1 MRVGLRLKPLSPEP
15 QSLIEGAPLGAHVSM
30 SVTHPTTLPHERSQ
44 FPIFVAAATCGFA
57 GVWMSVPLAAVILT
71 ERGASPALV
80 GLYAAAV
87 WVAALLTAP
96 FSPWLAGWAGGALR
110 LHQVAGLTSAL
121 ALLGLATNPPMAL
134 WFVFGALL
142 GIASCL
148 TWTTADAIA
157 GAMAPAGGEGRFLG
171 IYQTFISAAIG
182 GGPAVLWLSG
192 VQAGAFAA
200 SAGLMV
206 LGFALTLLLREPPG
220 AVPRRM
226 RLSLVRLRPVARMM
240 LPPAGAA
247 MLCGALEGTA
257 GAVFPVQGLAL
268 GLGAAAAA
276 TVVVATG
283 FGNMLAQFP
292 VGMAADRFGTHR
304 ALLGCAVAV
313 ALGSLLWPWLAPGW
327 GIWPVLAVWGGA
339 AGAIYTLGMV
349 RAVQRF
355 AGPARALGMAG
366 LNTAYLLGGALGAP
380 LGGLLLEA
388 APGWGLPV
396 AVAVVALGGGL
407 VLSVAALRRGG

>member
-1 MRVGLRLKPLSPEP
+1 MRPETRLTPPSPAP
-15 QSLIEGAPLGAHVSM
+15 QSVIEGAPQGAHVSM
-30 SVTHPTTLPHERSQ
+30 SVTLVDAPLSERAQ

-71 ERGASPALV
+71 EQGASPALV

-96 FSPWLAGWAGGALR
+96 ASPWLAGWAGGALR
-110 LHQVAGLTSAL
+110 LHRVAGLTSAL
-121 ALLGLATNPPMAL
+121 ALLGLATNPPLAL

-142 GIASCL
+142 GVASCL

-157 GAMAPAGGEGRFLG
+157 GAMAPPGREGQFLG

-200 SAGLMV
+200 SAGLML
-206 LGFALTLLLREPPG
+206 LGFLLTLLLREVPG
-220 AVPRRM
+220 AVPNRM
-226 RLSLVRLRPVARMM
+226 RVSWARLRPVALMM
-240 LPPAGAA
+240 LAPAGAA

-276 TVVVATG
+276 TIVVATG
-283 FGNMLAQFP
+283 FGNMLAQYP
-292 VGMAADRFGTHR
+292 VGMLADRFGTHR
-304 ALLGCAVAV
+304 ALLGCAAAV

-388 APGWGLPV
+388 VPGWGLPV
-396 AVAVVALGGGL
+396 AVATVALGGGL
-407 VLSVAALRRGG
+407 ALSVAALRRGA

>member
-1 MRVGLRLKPLSPEP
+1 
-15 QSLIEGAPLGAHVSM
+15 
-30 SVTHPTTLPHERSQ
+30 
-44 FPIFVAAATCGFA
+44 
-57 GVWMSVPLAAVILT
+57 
-71 ERGASPALV
+71 
-80 GLYAAAV
+80 
-87 WVAALLTAP
+87 
-96 FSPWLAGWAGGALR
+96 GGALR

-134 WFVFGALL
+134 WFVFGGLL
-142 GIASCL
+142 GVASCL

-157 GAMAPAGGEGRFLG
+157 GAMAPAGREGQFLG

-182 GGPAVLWLSG
+182 GGPAVLWISG
-192 VQAGAFAA
+192 VQSGAFAA
-200 SAGLMV
+200 SAGLM
-206 LGFALTLLLREPPG
+206 LTGFALTLMLREVPG

-226 RLSLVRLRPVARMM
+226 RLSWLRLRPVAMMM

-276 TVVVATG
+276 TIVVATG
-283 FGNMLAQFP
+283 FGNMLAQYP
-292 VGMAADRFGTHR
+292 VGMVADRFGTHR

-388 APGWGLPV
+388 VPGWGLPV

-407 VLSVAALRRGG
+407 ALSVAALRRGG

>member
-1 MRVGLRLKPLSPEP
+1 MRPDRRLTPPHVET
-15 QSLIEGAPLGAHVSM
+15 QSLIEGAPEGAHISM
-30 SVTHPTTLPHERSQ
+30 SVAHVAAPLPERAQ

-57 GVWMSVPLAAVILT
+57 GVWMSVPLAAIILT
-71 ERGASPALV
+71 EQGASPALV

-87 WVAALLTAP
+87 WVAALLVAP
-96 FSPWLAGWAGGALR
+96 ASPWLAGWAGGTLR
-110 LHQVAGLTSAL
+110 LHQASGLVSAL
-121 ALLGLATNPPMAL
+121 ALLGLATNPPIAL

-142 GIASCL
+142 GVASCL

-157 GAMAPAGGEGRFLG
+157 GAMAPAGQEGKFLG

-182 GGPAVLWLSG
+182 GGPAVLWISG
-192 VQAGAFAA
+192 VQAEAFAA
-200 SAGLMV
+200 SAGLM
-206 LGFALTLLLREPPG
+206 LIGFALTLLLHEAPG

-226 RLSLVRLRPVARMM
+226 RVSLARLRPVAAMM
-240 LPPAGAA
+240 LAPAGAA

-276 TVVVATG
+276 TIVVATG
-283 FGNMLAQFP
+283 FGNMLAQYP
-292 VGMAADRFGTHR
+292 VGMLADRFGTHR

-313 ALGSLLWPWLAPGW
+313 ALGSLLWPWLAPDW
-327 GIWPVLAVWGGA
+327 GIWPVLAIWGGA

-355 AGPARALGMAG
+355 AGPARAIGMAG

-388 APGWGLPV
+388 VPGWGLPV

-407 VLSVAALRRGG
+407 ALSVATLRRGV

>member
-1 MRVGLRLKPLSPEP
+1 
-15 QSLIEGAPLGAHVSM
+15 M
-30 SVTHPTTLPHERSQ
+30 SVTTESALLPPRAQ
-44 FPIFVAAATCGFA
+44 FPVFVAAATCAFA
-57 GVWMSVPLAAVILT
+57 GVWMSVPLAAVLLT

-96 FSPWLAGWAGGALR
+96 GSPWFSGWAGGALR
-110 LHQVAGLTSAL
+110 LHQGAGLVSAMAL
-121 ALLGLATNPPMAL
+121 IGLGLNPPLWAWFLLGP
-134 WFVFGALL
+134 LL
-142 GIASCL
+142 GMASCL

-157 GAMAPAGGEGRFLG
+157 GALAPPGREGRYLG
-171 IYQTFISAAIG
+171 LYQTFVSAAIG
-182 GGPAVLWLSG
+182 GGPAALWLTG
-192 VQAGAFAA
+192 VRAEAFLGSAA
-200 SAGLMV
+200 LMG
-206 LGFALTLLLREPPG
+206 LGFALTLVLREPSG
-220 AVPRRM
+220 AAPRRM
-226 RLSLVRLRPVARMM
+226 RISLPRLSPVARMM
-240 LPPAGAA
+240 LAPAGAA

-276 TVVVATG
+276 SIVVATG
-283 FGNMLAQFP
+283 FGNMLAQYP
-292 VGMAADRFGTHR
+292 VGMLADRFGTHR
-304 ALLGCAVAV
+304 ALLGCAVTV
-313 ALGSLLWPWLAPGW
+313 AAGSLLWPLLAPEW

-388 APGWGLPV
+388 VPGWGLPV
-396 AVAVVALGGGL
+396 ALAGVALGGGL
-407 VLSVAALRRGG
+407 GLSLAALRRGG

>member
-1 MRVGLRLKPLSPEP
+1 MRPDPRLTPLSPDP
-15 QSLIEGAPLGAHVSM
+15 QSVIEGAPQGARLSM
-30 SVTHPTTLPHERSQ
+30 SVTHAVASPMRRAQ
-44 FPIFVAAATCGFA
+44 FPIFVAAATCAFA

-71 ERGASPALV
+71 EQGASPALV

-87 WVAALLTAP
+87 WISALVTAP
-96 FSPWLAGWAGGALR
+96 ASPWLAGWAGGALR
-110 LHQVAGLTSAL
+110 LHQAAGLTSAL
-121 ALLGLATNPPMAL
+121 ALLGLATNPPLAL
-134 WFVFGALL
+134 WFVFGGVL
-142 GIASCL
+142 GMASCL

-157 GAMAPAGGEGRFLG
+157 GAMAPPGREGQFLG

-200 SAGLMV
+200 SAGLM
-206 LGFALTLLLREPPG
+206 LAGFGLTLMLREVRG

-226 RLSLVRLRPVARMM
+226 RLSLVRLRPVAMMM
-240 LPPAGAA
+240 LAPAGAA

-276 TVVVATG
+276 SIVVATG
-283 FGNMLAQFP
+283 FGNMLAQYP
-292 VGMAADRFGTHR
+292 VGMLADRFGTHR

-313 ALGSLLWPWLAPGW
+313 ALGSLLWPVLAPDW

-366 LNTAYLLGGALGAP
+366 LNTAYLLGGAIGAP

-388 APGWGLPV
+388 VPGWGLPL
-396 AVAVVALGGGL
+396 AVSVVALGGGL
-407 VLSVAALRRGG
+407 ALSLAALRRGG

>member
-1 MRVGLRLKPLSPEP
+1 MRPETRLTPPSPDP
-15 QSLIEGAPLGAHVSM
+15 QTVIEGAPESAHNAM
-30 SVTHPTTLPHERSQ
+30 SVTQIAAPLPAPAQ
-44 FPIFVAAATCGFA
+44 FPVFVAAATCGFA

-71 ERGASPALV
+71 EAGVSPALV
-80 GLYAAAV
+80 GLYAASV

-96 FSPWLAGWAGGALR
+96 ASPWLASWVGGALR
-110 LHQVAGLTSAL
+110 LHQLAGLTSAV
-121 ALLGLATNPPMAL
+121 ALLGLATNPPLAL
-134 WFVFGALL
+134 WFVFGGLL

-157 GAMAPAGGEGRFLG
+157 GAMAPPGREGRFLG

-192 VQAGAFAA
+192 VQSGAFAA
-200 SAGLMV
+200 SAGLMM
-206 LGFALTLLLREPPG
+206 LGVALTLLLREVPG

-226 RLSLVRLRPVARMM
+226 RLSFVRLRPVALMM
-240 LPPAGAA
+240 AAPAGAA

-268 GLGAAAAA
+268 GLAAGAAA
-276 TVVVATG
+276 TIVVATG
-283 FGNMLAQFP
+283 FGNMLAQYP
-292 VGMAADRFGTHR
+292 VGMLADRFGTHR
-304 ALLGCAVAV
+304 ALLGCAVVV

-388 APGWGLPV
+388 VPGWGLPV
-396 AVAVVALGGGL
+396 AVATVALGGGL
-407 VLSVAALRRGG
+407 ALSVAALRRGA

>member
-1 MRVGLRLKPLSPEP
+1 MRPETRLTPPTHPPQPE
-15 QSLIEGAPLGAHVSM
+15 IEGAPEGARDSM
-30 SVTHPTTLPHERSQ
+30 SVTLVAAPLRQRVQ
-44 FPIFVAAATCGFA
+44 FPVFVAAATCGFA

-71 ERGASPALV
+71 EQGASPALV

-96 FSPWLAGWAGGALR
+96 LSPWLAGWAGGALR
-110 LHQVAGLTSAL
+110 LHQLAGLTSAL
-121 ALLGLATNPPMAL
+121 ALLGLATNPPIAL
-134 WFVFGALL
+134 WFVFGGLL

-157 GAMAPAGGEGRFLG
+157 GAMAPPGREGRFLG

-192 VQAGAFAA
+192 VSAGAFAA
-200 SAGLMV
+200 SAGLM
-206 LGFALTLLLREPPG
+206 LAGFGLTLLLREVPG
-220 AVPRRM
+220 AVPSRM
-226 RLSLVRLRPVARMM
+226 RLSLARLRPVAAMM
-240 LPPAGAA
+240 LAPAGAA

-276 TVVVATG
+276 SIVVATG
-283 FGNMLAQFP
+283 FGNMLAQYP
-292 VGMAADRFGTHR
+292 VGMLADRFGTHR
-304 ALLGCAVAV
+304 ALLGCAVVV
-313 ALGSLLWPWLAPGW
+313 ALGSLLWPILAPGW
-327 GIWPVLAVWGGA
+327 GIWPVLAIWGGA

-388 APGWGLPV
+388 VPGWGLPL

-407 VLSVAALRRGG
+407 ALSLAALRRGV

>member
-1 MRVGLRLKPLSPEP
+1 MSAIDVVQLPSTNG
-15 QSLIEGAPLGAHVSM
+15 SLDA
-30 SVTHPTTLPHERSQ
+30 Q
-44 FPIFVAAATCGFA
+44 FPIFVAAATCAFA
-57 GVWMSVPLAAVILT
+57 GVWMSVPLAAVLLT
-71 ERGASPALV
+71 ERGASPAQV

-110 LHQVAGLTSAL
+110 LHQAAAAISAL
-121 ALLGLATNPPMAL
+121 ALLGLATNPALPM
-134 WFVFGALL
+134 WFVFGPLL
-142 GIASCL
+142 GVASCL

-157 GAMAPAGGEGRFLG
+157 GAMAPPGREGQFLG
-171 IYQTFISAAIG
+171 IYQTFVSAAIG
-182 GGPAVLWLSG
+182 GGPATLWFFG
-192 VQAGAFAA
+192 VQPSAFMGSAA
-200 SAGLMV
+200 IMGLGM
-206 LGFALTLLLREPPG
+206 LLTLALREPMG

-226 RLSLVRLRPVARMM
+226 RLTVFRLKPVALMM
-240 LPPAGAA
+240 LAPAGAA

-276 TVVVATG
+276 SIVVATG
-283 FGNMLAQFP
+283 FGNMLAQYP
-292 VGMAADRFGTHR
+292 VGAAADRFGTHR
-304 ALLGCAVAV
+304 AVLGCAVAV
-313 ALGSLLWPWLAPGW
+313 AVGSLIWPVLAPGW

-388 APGWGLPV
+388 APSWGLPV
-396 AVAVVALGGGL
+396 ALAVVALGGGL
-407 VLSVAALRRGG
+407 GLSVAALRRAG

>member
-1 MRVGLRLKPLSPEP
+1 MRPETRLTPPPDPP
-15 QSLIEGAPLGAHVSM
+15 QPMIEGAPEGARDSM
-30 SVTHPTTLPHERSQ
+30 SVTLAAAPIRQRAQ

-71 ERGASPALV
+71 EQGVSPAMV
-80 GLYAAAV
+80 GLYAASV
-87 WVAALLTAP
+87 WIAALFSAP
-96 FSPWLAGWAGGALR
+96 LSPWLAGWAGGALR
-110 LHQVAGLTSAL
+110 LHRLAGLASAV
-121 ALLGLATNPPMAL
+121 ALLGLATNPPLAL
-134 WFVFGALL
+134 WFVFGGLL

-157 GAMAPAGGEGRFLG
+157 GAMAPPGREGRFLG

-192 VQAGAFAA
+192 VQSGAFAA
-200 SAGLMV
+200 SAGLM
-206 LGFALTLLLREPPG
+206 LMGFGLTLLLREVPG

-226 RLSLVRLRPVARMM
+226 RLSWLRLRPVALMM

-276 TVVVATG
+276 TIVVATG
-283 FGNMLAQFP
+283 FGNMLAQYP

-313 ALGSLLWPWLAPGW
+313 ALGALLWPWLAPGW
-327 GIWPVLAVWGGA
+327 GIWPVLAIWGGA

-388 APGWGLPV
+388 VPGWGLPL

-407 VLSVAALRRGG
+407 ALSLAALRRGV